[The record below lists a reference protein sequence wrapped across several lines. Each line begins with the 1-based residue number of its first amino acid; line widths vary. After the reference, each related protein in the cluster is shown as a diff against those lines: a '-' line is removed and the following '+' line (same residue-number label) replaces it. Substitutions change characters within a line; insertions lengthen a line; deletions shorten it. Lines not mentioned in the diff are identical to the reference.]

1 MKLKRKCQA
10 LYYMLEVA
18 TTKGSLRVTENI
30 EPYARPNEGNLA
42 NRQPDDEPLVTFVIP
57 CYNSA
62 GYMRKSID
70 SLLRAI
76 NHPCEVLIINDGSV
90 DETSQIAHEYAD
102 KYSFVFAIDQD
113 NMNWGG
119 VVNTAIACARGTY
132 FKVLDSDDYFDKDS
146 LAVVLGTLTDL
157 RNSGIAPDLFIT
169 NYVYDH
175 IADDT
180 KKPIQY
186 KKLFPEGQV
195 FTWKDMGRP
204 NIDQQIM
211 IHAAW
216 FKTSVLRKAK
226 VKLPTGASYMDSLLV
241 LQPMPYVETL
251 FYLDIDA
258 YHYIIGR
265 EGQSVAIETVK
276 KQIDQQLLASKLA
289 IDNNDYSKLYEEE
302 PNRALLMMG
311 YISCMM
317 SVSTIYLFKINT
329 PEAIRKNQEL
339 WAYLEKENPT
349 LYANVKKSLAGLA
362 NRRTRVG
369 RALAKFFYW
378 VAQRLFKFA

>member
-1 MKLKRKCQA
+1 MSER
-10 LYYMLEVA
+10 
-18 TTKGSLRVTENI
+18 
-30 EPYARPNEGNLA
+30 
-42 NRQPDDEPLVTFVIP
+42 PLVTFAIP

-62 GYMRKSID
+62 DYMRRSID
-70 SLLRAI
+70 SLIEAI
-76 NHPCEVLIINDGSV
+76 CQPCEILIVNDGSK
-90 DETSQIAHEYAD
+90 DDTSKIAHEYAQ
-102 KYSFVFAIDQD
+102 SFDFVTAIDQE

-119 VVNTAIACARGTY
+119 VVNTALAQAKGVY
-132 FKVLDSDDYFDKDS
+132 FKVLDSDDYFDKEA
-146 LAVVLGTLTDL
+146 LHVVLDTLAKLVDEGT
-157 RNSGIAPDLFIT
+157 APDLLIT

-175 IADDT
+175 ITDDT
-180 KKPIQY
+180 KRTIQY
-186 KKLFPEGQV
+186 RKLFPKDRV

-211 IHAAW
+211 IHASW
-216 FKTSVLRKAK
+216 FKTEVLHKAE

-241 LQPMPYVETL
+241 LEPMPYVETL
-251 FYLDIDA
+251 YYLDIDA

-265 EGQSVAIETVK
+265 EGQSVEIDVVK
-276 KQIDQQLLASKLA
+276 KHIDEQLQASRLA
-289 IDNNDYSKLYEEE
+289 IDAHDYAKLYEEE

-329 PEAIRKNQEL
+329 AEAIRKNKEL
-339 WAYLEKENPT
+339 WSYLKKENPV

-362 NRRTRVG
+362 NRKTPPG